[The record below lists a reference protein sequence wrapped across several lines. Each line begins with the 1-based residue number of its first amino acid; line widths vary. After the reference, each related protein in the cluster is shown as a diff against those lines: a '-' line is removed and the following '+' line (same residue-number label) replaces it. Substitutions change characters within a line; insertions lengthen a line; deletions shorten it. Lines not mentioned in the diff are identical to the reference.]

1 MRLDKTLGDI
11 KIIGGIS
18 PGDIGLYEVL
28 NIVLD
33 LLLDVRQETGKE
45 LSGLTV
51 SGEAAA
57 KWIAVVN
64 ALQSIPIEENA
75 ALLTKRRR
83 EKLPLL
89 KKALAERE
97 EAARSA
103 TAELETLQSRE
114 ERLLKK
120 QRDYQARL
128 DELGQLRQSVSSLK
142 ADIQSME
149 AELAVCENIDL
160 GAVRERRDRLQ
171 KMKDDRQRRIAV
183 FNEYNTQLQ
192 DAIAALEKTKAEVN
206 AVCDQIAQTERQQQQ
221 SEQELLEK
229 QEALHQAKMTYDRRQ
244 DQIGEELAAAQAEL
258 EKLQAAYQNRCAER
272 DTLHNALDGHQ
283 QRAQELD
290 GEINRILDEIK
301 AQEQQCEACRSKT
314 ESLERDLAQAQ
325 ALAEQAQEEL
335 QALDD
340 RRKDALWKLSA
351 LKERKS
357 DFETKYQ
364 ALMEDKNALTYAIQ
378 QKVSE
383 IEACSRELEALQTES
398 KQKDEKL
405 QQTKAALTAAEEQL
419 TEAETAESRMRVTV
433 ETLKQN
439 LEDAKQRTTSA
450 GEEEQTLKESLA
462 EKNESVR
469 QLTEDNNRLRIE
481 LEQQEQERLRLA
493 TVHDALDKQ
502 YHQLQSENAQAQ
514 KNNDAVK
521 SEEEALRIRKEDL
534 EKDKLRME
542 NNLIEYQNAITLY
555 ESFFD
560 SKECHEMQAK
570 IDRMEQLVELYQ
582 DGVNSLF
589 GSEAPPAEHLGNLQY
604 QFDGMRNKL
613 REQLDEVQRR
623 MNGLS
628 TDYLKVIARI
638 EGEVNL

>member
-11 KIIGGIS
+11 KIVGGIS

-28 NIVLD
+28 DIVLD

-128 DELGQLRQSVSSLK
+128 DELGQLRQSVSSLE
-142 ADIQSME
+142 ADIQSLE

-160 GAVRERRDRLQ
+160 GAVKERRDRLQ

-258 EKLQAAYQNRCAER
+258 DKLQAA
-272 DTLHNALDGHQ
+272 
-283 QRAQELD
+283 
-290 GEINRILDEIK
+290 
-301 AQEQQCEACRSKT
+301 
-314 ESLERDLAQAQ
+314 
-325 ALAEQAQEEL
+325 
-335 QALDD
+335 
-340 RRKDALWKLSA
+340 
-351 LKERKS
+351 
-357 DFETKYQ
+357 
-364 ALMEDKNALTYAIQ
+364 
-378 QKVSE
+378 
-383 IEACSRELEALQTES
+383 
-398 KQKDEKL
+398 
-405 QQTKAALTAAEEQL
+405 
-419 TEAETAESRMRVTV
+419 
-433 ETLKQN
+433 
-439 LEDAKQRTTSA
+439 
-450 GEEEQTLKESLA
+450 
-462 EKNESVR
+462 
-469 QLTEDNNRLRIE
+469 
-481 LEQQEQERLRLA
+481 
-493 TVHDALDKQ
+493 
-502 YHQLQSENAQAQ
+502 
-514 KNNDAVK
+514 
-521 SEEEALRIRKEDL
+521 
-534 EKDKLRME
+534 
-542 NNLIEYQNAITLY
+542 
-555 ESFFD
+555 
-560 SKECHEMQAK
+560 
-570 IDRMEQLVELYQ
+570 
-582 DGVNSLF
+582 
-589 GSEAPPAEHLGNLQY
+589 
-604 QFDGMRNKL
+604 
-613 REQLDEVQRR
+613 
-623 MNGLS
+623 
-628 TDYLKVIARI
+628 
-638 EGEVNL
+638 